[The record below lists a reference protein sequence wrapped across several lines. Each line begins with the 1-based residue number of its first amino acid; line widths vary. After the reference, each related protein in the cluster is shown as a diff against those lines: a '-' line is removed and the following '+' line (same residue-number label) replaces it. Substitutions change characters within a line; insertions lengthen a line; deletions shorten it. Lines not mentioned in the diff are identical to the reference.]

1 MDAGE
6 IRSGLEG
13 PTPPLTAT
21 GETVMSNEY
30 QANAERQTSDDT
42 NIVSILTTALIVA
55 TGGLLVAISFALV

>member
-1 MDAGE
+1 
-6 IRSGLEG
+6 
-13 PTPPLTAT
+13 
-21 GETVMSNEY
+21 MSNEY